1 MGLGFSSSSLSMLIR
16 GFKYCVSRSNVVLFG
31 NFIFNYSKFGLGFL
45 FEVKLLDS
53 PSSETNLDTIMEPV
67 GSSIRER

>member
-53 PSSETNLDTIMEPV
+53 PSSEVKKKKALFV
-67 GSSIRER
+67 VWVCCL